1 VFFDF
6 SGQSL
11 TSLDFQR
18 IFEQNPELNLRN
30 ANFSNTIL
38 NDVSIFRADFT
49 GADFSNVQI
58 NGARFESCV
67 FTDANFAGSKFDRVR
82 MEKSDL
88 KKINWN
94 GCEINTSEFVDSDLT
109 LGQFVSAR
117 ILGHS
122 LYGSY
127 SCFRN
132 SIVNQCVFERT
143 DLNTIK
149 FINCQLEDS
158 IFEDSQM
165 RDVIFEVS
173 DLSKTEIKNVKF
185 KGSIYRADFSKKSLV
200 GCDFSNAH
208 CGIDFSNADLSGV
221 SFRNANLGSCD
232 FRGARLDGTDF
243 SFAKMHSVKFFKA
256 NISRAIF
263 FQNDVTKMS
272 FADLPLDLA
281 KFFEGLLDEFLNSD
295 SQVEQRKWELEH
307 RKNHGSNLI
316 ERKNSDGEFIGYV
329 EGVSYDE
336 FGKAYIWDPFKDSY
350 REYD

>member
-1 VFFDF
+1 MFFDF

-11 TSLDFQR
+11 TSLDFRR

-49 GADFSNVQI
+49 GADFSNAQI
-58 NGARFESCV
+58 NGSRFESCI

-94 GCEINTSEFVDSDLT
+94 SCEINNSEFVDTDLT

-122 LYGSY
+122 LYSSH

-143 DLNTIK
+143 DLKTIK
-149 FINCQLEDS
+149 FIGCQLDDS
-158 IFEDSQM
+158 IFQDSEM
-165 RDVIFEVS
+165 RDIIFES
-173 DLSKTEIKNVKF
+173 TNLRETEIKNINF
-185 KGSIYRADFSKKSLV
+185 KGSIYHADFSDKSLV
-200 GCDFSNAH
+200 GCDFSEAH
-208 CGIDFSNADLSGV
+208 CGIDFSYSDLSGV

-232 FRGARLDGTDF
+232 FRGSLLEGTDF
-243 SFAKMHSVKFFKA
+243 SFAKMSDPIFGDKNF
-256 NISRAIF
+256 RQAIF
-263 FQNDVTKMS
+263 FENDVTRMNFNKLS
-272 FADLPLDLA
+272 IKHAE
-281 KFFEGLLDEFLNSD
+281 FFNGLLNEFLNSD
-295 SQVEQRKWELEH
+295 SQVEQREWELEH
-307 RKNHGSNLI
+307 REKYRSNLI
-316 ERKNSDGEFIGYV
+316 ARKNSDGEFIGYV

-336 FGKAYIWDPFKDSY
+336 SGKAYIWDTFKDSY